1 MPTISGDEFFYDKI
15 VSYVTMRQPIPAYNI
30 FRIMNMRKTN
40 PSIQISELFKA
51 LSQPARVEILLA
63 IGSGEACVCHLEAR
77 LKLRQ
82 AYISQHL
89 MALRQ
94 AGILDARREGRFVY
108 YRLANQQIL
117 DILSQAALAAGVPAE
132 QVLTNTEL
140 PHSGCACPKC
150 EPVATAVTLDL
161 RA

>member
-1 MPTISGDEFFYDKI
+1 MLIYDKI
-15 VSYVTMRQPIPAYNI
+15 VSYVTMRQFIPTYNI
-30 FRIMNMRKTN
+30 FRIRNMRKIN

-63 IGSGEACVCHLEAR
+63 IGSGEACVCHLEAK

-108 YRLANQQIL
+108 YRLANPQIL
-117 DILSQAALAAGVPAE
+117 EVLRQATFAAGVSAE
-132 QVLTNTEL
+132 QVLANTEL
-140 PHSGCACPKC
+140 PNSGCTCPKC
-150 EPVATAVTLDL
+150 ELAATAVTLEL
-161 RA
+161 SA